1 MFITVLV
8 TKLLCFKLLSSEEFV
23 MQLQVT
29 NTDGQNGGMKNK
41 GSAFQAWTY
50 PSPKGGTG
58 VSIIHLCPFWTLL
71 TTYG

>member
-1 MFITVLV
+1 
-8 TKLLCFKLLSSEEFV
+8 

-41 GSAFQAWTY
+41 GSAFQAWTC